1 MALLARWHRSRRDRQ
16 ATLLVVG
23 GLSVYVAGVYVVV
36 VLGGGALIGH
46 TSSPHLGLSVLATA
60 IVALSFEPVQDRLE
74 RLATRVVHRGRLS
87 PYDVLS
93 RFSEAVTGS
102 FASEEVPA
110 RMAMVLADGTGAAWA
125 QVWLVVKDDL
135 VLAATWPPTA
145 DADQQPPG
153 ADLPPGRRA
162 LTVRLSGEVLGVL
175 RLQEHERQPLTPV
188 EERLFAGLASQ
199 AGLVLHGVRLRAELA
214 QRVVELSARAEEL
227 RVSRER
233 LVDTQDAE
241 RRRLER
247 DIHDGA
253 QQHLVAL
260 AVNLRLAQTLATKS
274 PERARKVLA
283 EQSAAAQ
290 TTIATLVD
298 LSRGIYPRQLT
309 EDGVG
314 PALRAAVT
322 TSPVPV
328 TVNADGVG
336 RFVADVEAAVYFC
349 CLEALQNAAKHAGA
363 NRIVVDLWPEAG
375 GLALSV
381 TDDGR
386 GFDLSTVATGNG
398 LSNMRDRLDSLGGRL
413 TWQPADGGGTTVRG
427 WVPTPR
433 AAVAVAG

>member
-1 MALLARWHRSRRDRQ
+1 M
-16 ATLLVVG
+16 
-23 GLSVYVAGVYVVV
+23 
-36 VLGGGALIGH
+36 
-46 TSSPHLGLSVLATA
+46 
-60 IVALSFEPVQDRLE
+60 
-74 RLATRVVHRGRLS
+74 
-87 PYDVLS
+87 
-93 RFSEAVTGS
+93 
-102 FASEEVPA
+102 
-110 RMAMVLADGTGAAWA
+110 
-125 QVWLVVKDDL
+125 
-135 VLAATWPPTA
+135 
-145 DADQQPPG
+145 
-153 ADLPPGRRA
+153 
-162 LTVRLSGEVLGVL
+162 L
-175 RLQEHERQPLTPV
+175 RLQEHDRQPLTPV

-260 AVNLRLAQTLATKS
+260 AVNLRLAQTLATRS
-274 PERARKVLA
+274 PERAQRVLA
-283 EQSAAAQ
+283 EQAAAAR
-290 TTIATLVD
+290 TTIDTLVD

-314 PALRAAVT
+314 AALRAAVA

-328 TVNADGVG
+328 TVEADGVG
-336 RFVADVEAAVYFC
+336 RFAADVEAAVYFC

-363 NRIVVDLWPEAG
+363 GRIAVDLWPAGG

-386 GFDLSTVATGNG
+386 GFDLSTGRHRARAGQHARPVRLARRPPHLG
-398 LSNMRDRLDSLGGRL
+398 SRRRRRDHGPRLG
-413 TWQPADGGGTTVRG
+413 AHA
-427 WVPTPR
+427 R
-433 AAVAVAG
+433 AAVAAVG